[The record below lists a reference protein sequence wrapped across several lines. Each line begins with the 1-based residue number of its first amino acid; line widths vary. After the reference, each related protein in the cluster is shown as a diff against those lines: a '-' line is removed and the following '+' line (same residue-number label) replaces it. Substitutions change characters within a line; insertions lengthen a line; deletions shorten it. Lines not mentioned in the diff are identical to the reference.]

1 MSDYSDNKHLLVIKA
16 SAGSGKT
23 YNLALQYITHLLFT
37 TSEDGAQL
45 LPRRAPGDT
54 RPLNAHRLLLAITFT
69 NKATNEMKERIVNE
83 LYLLSQPGAKSDYLQ
98 QFIDDSGLPESRIR
112 ELARLA
118 LNELLFD
125 YSNFNVS
132 TIDSFFQSILRNFAR
147 ELDRDFNYDIQLE
160 EDYAVRVAVHNFLLS
175 LGHEGQPTQ
184 VDRWV
189 KEYQR
194 HMIRDDAS
202 TKDWRFF
209 NDGGSLFTFAKQI
222 KSELFRSR
230 MDDIRAYLSKTEA
243 DGRERS
249 DFTRINDFK
258 KYLHA
263 LVEDL
268 EKVIKEDLEALAV
281 ALSAVNNGLSGNK
294 SFSKWLKKGDMAP
307 LSSTLANADE
317 GVIRSQFLK
326 DFQPDEALVSRLL
339 TLVTRHFRLWPWV
352 PFFKSIEDDLGSL
365 GLLAMIDYYLEEY
378 RHESNSILI
387 GDTNELIGAVL
398 ESGSDFVFER
408 VGSTIMHFMIDE
420 FQDTSAKQY
429 ENFSRLLHESLSSG
443 NFNMLIGDAK
453 QSIYRFRN
461 ADLTVFRER
470 VGDDFG
476 QYIYEPQV
484 EEGAPRSVNYRSSS
498 NIIKFNN
505 SLFEFVRQHYG
516 DNPVV
521 TTTYGDVRQG
531 LSPGIDEKKVPGY
544 VRVLTGNYG
553 QLLADPVIGGAAAL
567 LPVAEDDNP
576 DVVKVET
583 LLPGYLLRLHERYE
597 WGQIGVLV
605 NTHAQGNKLVE
616 CILEYN
622 KHTTGEK
629 ISIISGESL
638 LLNNSPIIR
647 RIIAMLRFIDV
658 SQFNGADDDEDN
670 DTDATAM
677 AADSIGRHILRKRM
691 SDQRLYV
698 ALNDFIQQI
707 SAKPEATDEETG
719 LILADCLS
727 RSAAVT
733 PSEQDDNPQPVAGL
747 LDELLPSDSE
757 LTTLVNIV
765 ETIIAHF
772 KKDPKGTNDVDRE
785 TAFLLAFQD
794 CVMQFTSQR
803 NGGSVREFLKY
814 WDEKKNKFA
823 VGMPDSQNAVNIMT
837 IHAAK
842 GLEFDCV
849 LIPYSDWELT
859 DNSKEHSYWMP
870 KEVFADALTVLPL
883 EAQPCDMDIVPPLLH
898 VNKKYCRALINNE
911 LIAGEV
917 KRFYEKQQT
926 DLLVENLNKTYVA
939 FTRPCS
945 EMHIFSSPDG
955 KSKVALADDK
965 PKKSKKTADLA
976 ADDAST
982 CKNLSELMK
991 LYCKDQMTPVDG
1003 AEGWFEYGVE
1013 SSREEIQAHLNKKGD
1028 AAVKQEPIDQYT
1040 IRPIP
1045 LKISVKVEEAASS
1058 HIKAGLRLHSLLSRV
1073 HDRNDLD
1080 RVIDQGLKH
1089 GVITAEADDPCNL
1102 ENVKAHVCRPILDP
1116 GSPVAAWF
1124 DPDNKV
1130 YSERTITTASTS
1142 LWDEDGIENLR
1153 PDRII
1158 RRPDGQMLVIDY
1170 KSGKRDDKRYIRQ
1183 VQRYINKLR
1192 LIFPGTPIAGRI
1204 WYILDDTVL
1213 DEKGKVVK

>member
-1 MSDYSDNKHLLVIKA
+1 MSDNIDNRQLLVIKA

-37 TSEDGAQL
+37 TSEGSGRL

-54 RPLNAHRLLLAITFT
+54 RPINAHRLLLAITFT

-83 LYLLSQPGAKSDYLQ
+83 LYLLAQPGAKSDYLQ
-98 QFIDDSGLPESRIR
+98 QFIDGSGLPESRIR

-184 VDRWV
+184 VDQWV

-194 HMIRDDAS
+194 HMIRDDAK
-202 TKDWRFF
+202 TKDWKFF
-209 NDGGSLFTFAKQI
+209 NDGGDLFGFAKQI

-230 MDDIRAYLSKTEA
+230 MDEIRAYLSKVDD
-243 DGRERS
+243 DGALRS
-249 DFTRINDFK
+249 DFTRINAFK
-258 KYLHA
+258 KYLHDVA
-263 LVEDL
+263 ESL
-268 EKVIKEDLEALAV
+268 ETPVKDILETLTRELDTV
-281 ALSAVNNGLSGNK
+281 RDGLSGSK
-294 SFSKWLKKGDMAP
+294 SFKKWLIKGDMSP
-307 LSSTLANADE
+307 LSSTLAKADDV
-317 GVIRSQFLK
+317 VIKGQFLK
-326 DFQPDEALVSRLL
+326 DFQPDDALTARLL
-339 TLVTRHFRLWPWV
+339 ELVTRYFRLWPWV
-352 PFFKSIEDDLGSL
+352 PFLKSIEDDLGSL
-365 GLLAMIDYYLEEY
+365 GLLAMIDRYLEEY

-408 VGSTIMHFMIDE
+408 VGSTILHFMIDE

-429 ENFSRLLHESLSSG
+429 ENFSHLLHESLSSG
-443 NFNMLIGDAK
+443 HFNMLIGDAK

-470 VGDDFG
+470 VGEDFSR
-476 QYIYEPQV
+476 YIYEPQV
-484 EEGAPRSVNYRSSS
+484 EEGAPRSVNYRSSR
-498 NIIKFNN
+498 NIIEFNN
-505 SLFEFVRQHYG
+505 SLFEFVRHHYG

-531 LSPGIDEKKVPGY
+531 LSPGIDVKKVPGY
-544 VRVLTGNYG
+544 VRVITGNYG
-553 QLLADPVIGGAAAL
+553 QLLTDPVIGGAAAL

-583 LLPGYLLRLHERYE
+583 LIPGYLLRLHERYE
-597 WGQIGVLV
+597 WGQIGILV

-622 KHTTGEK
+622 KHTTGEN

-658 SQFNGADDDEDN
+658 SQFSRSDDDD
-670 DTDATAM
+670 DTEAM
-677 AADSIGRHILRKRM
+677 TDDTIGRRILKKRM

-719 LILADCLS
+719 LMLADCLS
-727 RSAAVT
+727 RSAVVAL
-733 PSEQDDNPQPVAGL
+733 PENDDNPQPVASL

-794 CVMQFTSQR
+794 CVMQFTTQR

-814 WDEKKNKFA
+814 WDEKKSKFS

-849 LIPYSDWELT
+849 LIPYADWELT

-870 KEVFADALTVLPL
+870 KEVFADALTALPTD
-883 EAQPCDMDIVPPLLH
+883 AAPCDSAIVPPLLH
-898 VNKKYCRALINNE
+898 VSKKFCRE
-911 LIAGEV
+911 LMNGELVAGEM
-917 KRFYEKQQT
+917 KKFYDKQQT

-955 KSKVALADDK
+955 KSKEEKADDK
-965 PKKSKKTADLA
+965 PKKAKKAPVDEA
-976 ADDAST
+976 AA
-982 CKNLSELMK
+982 CKDVSELMK
-991 LYCKDQMTPVDG
+991 LYSKEQMAPIAD

-1013 SSREEIQAHLNKKGD
+1013 SSREEIQAHLSKNGD
-1028 AAVKQEPIDQYT
+1028 SLVKQEPIDQYT

-1045 LKISVKVEEAASS
+1045 LKINVKVEEAASV

-1073 HDRNDLD
+1073 HDRNDLE
-1080 RVIDQGLKH
+1080 RVIDQGVKH
-1089 GVITAEADDPCNL
+1089 GVITDAPEDPCNL
-1102 ENVKAHVCRPILDP
+1102 ENVKAHVCRPILDLS
-1116 GSPVAAWF
+1116 SPVAAWF

-1158 RRPDGQMLVIDY
+1158 RRPDGTLLVIDY
-1170 KSGKRDDKRYIRQ
+1170 KSGQRDDKRYIRQ
-1183 VQRYINKLR
+1183 VNRYIDKLR
-1192 LIFPGTPIAGRI
+1192 LVFPDTPIAGRI
-1204 WYILDDTVL
+1204 WYILDDTIL
-1213 DEKGKVVK
+1213 DHRGNLVK

>member
-1 MSDYSDNKHLLVIKA
+1 MSDNHINKHLLVIKA

-37 TSEDGAQL
+37 TSEDGTRL
-45 LPRRAPGDT
+45 LPRRAAGDT
-54 RPLNAHRLLLAITFT
+54 HTLNAHRLLLAITFT
-69 NKATNEMKERIVNE
+69 NKATNEMKERIISE
-83 LYLLSQPGAKSDYLQ
+83 LYLLSRPGAKSNYLQ
-98 QFIDDSGLPESRIR
+98 QFIDGSGLSETRVR
-112 ELARLA
+112 ELAHQA

-132 TIDSFFQSILRNFAR
+132 TIDSFFQGILRNFAR

-160 EDYAVRVAVHNFLLS
+160 EDYAIRVAVHNFLLS
-175 LGHEGQPTQ
+175 LGREGKPTQ
-184 VDRWV
+184 VDLWV

-194 HMIRDDAS
+194 HMIRSDAS
-202 TKDWRFF
+202 TKDWKFF
-209 NDGGSLFTFAKQI
+209 NDGGDLFGFAKQI
-222 KSELFRSR
+222 KSEMFRSR
-230 MDDIRAYLSKTEA
+230 MDDIRSYLSKTDT
-243 DGRERS
+243 DGRVWS
-249 DFTRINDFK
+249 DFSRINAFK
-258 KYLHA
+258 KFLHGLA
-263 LVEDL
+263 ESM
-268 EKVIKEDLEALAV
+268 EAE
-281 ALSAVNNGLSGNK
+281 VNNLLEGLAGELNVVRDGLSGNK
-294 SFSKWLKKGDMAP
+294 SFLKWLNKGDMSP
-307 LSSTLANADE
+307 LSNTLANADDA
-317 GVIRSQFLK
+317 VIKSQFLK
-326 DFQPDEALVSRLL
+326 DSQPDDALTARLL
-339 TLVTRHFRLWPWV
+339 QLVTRYFRLWPWI
-352 PFFKSIEDDLGSL
+352 PFYRAIEDDLGSL
-365 GLLAMIDYYLEEY
+365 GLLAMIDHYLEEY

-398 ESGSDFVFER
+398 ESGSEFVFER
-408 VGSTIMHFMIDE
+408 VGSTILHFMIDE

-443 NFNMLIGDAK
+443 HFNMLIGDAK

-470 VGDDFG
+470 VGEDFG

-484 EEGAPRSVNYRSSS
+484 EDGAPRSVNYRSSR
-498 NIIKFNN
+498 NIIEFNN
-505 SLFEFVRQHYG
+505 SLFEFVREHYG
-516 DNPVV
+516 GNPVV

-531 LSPGIDEKKVPGY
+531 FSPGIDEKKVPGY
-544 VRVLTGNYG
+544 VRVLTGNYA
-553 QLLADPVIGGAAAL
+553 QLLADPVIGDAAAL
-567 LPVAEDDNP
+567 LPVAEDSDAS
-576 DVVKVET
+576 VVEVQS

-616 CILEYN
+616 SILEYN
-622 KHTTGEK
+622 KRTSGER

-658 SQFNGADDDEDN
+658 SQFNHDDEE
-670 DTDATAM
+670 DAGEDQ
-677 AADSIGRHILRKRM
+677 AAVDSVKSRILKKRM

-707 SAKPEATDEETG
+707 SAHPEASDEQTG
-719 LILADCLS
+719 LMLADSLT

-733 PSEQDDNPQPVAGL
+733 SPALDVDQQPVDGL
-747 LDELLPSDSE
+747 LEELLPSDSE

-772 KKDPKGTNDVDRE
+772 KKDPKETTDVDRE

-794 CVMQFTSQR
+794 CVMQFTMQR

-849 LIPYSDWELT
+849 LIPYADWELV
-859 DNSKEHSYWMP
+859 DNSKEHSYWVP
-870 KEVFADALTVLPL
+870 REVFTDAMAVMPL
-883 EAQPCDMDIVPPLLH
+883 DEAPCDMDIVPPLLH
-898 VNKKYCRALINNE
+898 VSKKYCKDLIDNQ
-911 LIAGEV
+911 LVAGEL
-917 KRFYEKQQT
+917 KLFYEKQQT

-945 EMHIFSSPDG
+945 EMHIFSSPGG
-955 KSKVALADDK
+955 KSKDDSAADK
-965 PKKSKKTADLA
+965 PKKARKAPAHQDT
-976 ADDAST
+976 T

-991 LYCKDQMTPVDG
+991 LYCKEQMSPVDG
-1003 AEGWFEYGVE
+1003 IDGWFEWGVK
-1013 SSREEIQAHLNKKGD
+1013 SSCEDIQAHLKKDGD
-1028 AAVKQEPIDQYT
+1028 ADVRQETIDQYT

-1045 LKISVKVEEAASS
+1045 LKINVKVDEAASV
-1058 HIKAGLRLHSLLSRV
+1058 HIKAGLRLHNLLSRI
-1073 HDRNDLD
+1073 HDRDDLE
-1080 RVIDQGLKH
+1080 RVIDQGVKH
-1089 GVITAEADDPCNL
+1089 GIITTIPDDPCCL
-1102 ENVKAHVCRPILDP
+1102 ESIKTHVCRPILDP
-1116 GSPVAAWF
+1116 ASPVADWF
-1124 DPDNKV
+1124 DPANKV
-1130 YSERTITTASTS
+1130 YSERTITTASDN
-1142 LWDEDGIENLR
+1142 LWDEDGIQNLR

-1158 RRPDGQMLVIDY
+1158 RRPDGIMLVIDY
-1170 KSGKRDDKRYIRQ
+1170 KSGKRNDKRYLHQ
-1183 VQRYINKLR
+1183 LSGYMEKLHR
-1192 LIFPGTPIAGRI
+1192 IFPDTAIQGRI

-1213 DEKGKVVK
+1213 DDTGKKLV

>member
-1 MSDYSDNKHLLVIKA
+1 MSDNIDNRQLLVIKA

-37 TSEDGAQL
+37 TSEGSGRL

-54 RPLNAHRLLLAITFT
+54 RPINAHRLLLAITFT

-83 LYLLSQPGAKSDYLQ
+83 LYLLAQPGAKSDYLQ
-98 QFIDDSGLPESRIR
+98 QFIDGSGLPESKIR

-175 LGHEGQPTQ
+175 LGHEGRPTQ
-184 VDRWV
+184 VDQWV

-194 HMIRDDAS
+194 HMIRDDAK
-202 TKDWRFF
+202 TKDWKFF
-209 NDGGSLFTFAKQI
+209 NDGGDLFGFAKQI

-230 MDDIRAYLSKTEA
+230 MDEIRAYLSKVDD
-243 DGRERS
+243 DGALRS
-249 DFTRINDFK
+249 DFTRINAFK
-258 KYLHA
+258 KYLHDVA
-263 LVEDL
+263 ESL
-268 EKVIKEDLEALAV
+268 ETAVKDILETLTRELDTV
-281 ALSAVNNGLSGNK
+281 QDGLSGGK
-294 SFSKWLKKGDMAP
+294 SFKKWLIKGDMSP
-307 LSSTLANADE
+307 LSSTLAKADE
-317 GVIRSQFLK
+317 GVIKGQFLK
-326 DFQPDEALVSRLL
+326 DFQPDDALTARLL
-339 TLVTRHFRLWPWV
+339 ELVTRYFRLWPWV
-352 PFFKSIEDDLGSL
+352 PFLKSIEDDLGSL
-365 GLLAMIDYYLEEY
+365 GLLAMIDRYLEEY

-408 VGSTIMHFMIDE
+408 VGSTILHFMIDE

-429 ENFSRLLHESLSSG
+429 ENFSHLLHESLSSG
-443 NFNMLIGDAK
+443 HFNMLIGDAK

-470 VGDDFG
+470 VGEDFSR
-476 QYIYEPQV
+476 YIYEPQV
-484 EEGAPRSVNYRSSS
+484 EEGAPRSVNYRSSR
-498 NIIKFNN
+498 NIIEFNN
-505 SLFEFVRQHYG
+505 SLFEFVRHHYG

-531 LSPGIDEKKVPGY
+531 LSPGIDVKKVPGY

-553 QLLADPVIGGAAAL
+553 QLLTDPVIGGAAAL

-583 LLPGYLLRLHERYE
+583 LIPGYLLRLHERYE
-597 WGQIGVLV
+597 WGQIGILV

-658 SQFNGADDDEDN
+658 SQFSRSDDDD
-670 DTDATAM
+670 DTEGMTDDT
-677 AADSIGRHILRKRM
+677 IGRRILKKRM

-719 LILADCLS
+719 LMLADCLS
-727 RSAAVT
+727 RSAVVAL
-733 PSEQDDNPQPVAGL
+733 PENDDNPQPVAGL

-794 CVMQFTSQR
+794 CVMQFTTQR

-814 WDEKKNKFA
+814 WDEKKSKFS

-849 LIPYSDWELT
+849 LIPYADWELT

-870 KEVFADALTVLPL
+870 KEVFADALTALPTDV
-883 EAQPCDMDIVPPLLH
+883 APCDSAIVPPLLH
-898 VNKKYCRALINNE
+898 VSKKFCRE
-911 LIAGEV
+911 LMNGELVAGEM
-917 KRFYEKQQT
+917 KKFYDKQQT

-955 KSKVALADDK
+955 KSKEEKADDK
-965 PKKSKKTADLA
+965 PKKAKKAPVDESA
-976 ADDAST
+976 A
-982 CKNLSELMK
+982 CKDVSELMK
-991 LYCKDQMTPVDG
+991 LYCKEQMAPIAD
-1003 AEGWFEYGVE
+1003 AEGWFEFGVE
-1013 SSREEIQAHLNKKGD
+1013 SSREEIQAHLSKNGD
-1028 AAVKQEPIDQYT
+1028 SLVKQEPIDQYT

-1045 LKISVKVEEAASS
+1045 LKINVKVEVAASV

-1073 HDRNDLD
+1073 RDRNDLE
-1080 RVIDQGLKH
+1080 RVIDQGVKH
-1089 GVITAEADDPCNL
+1089 GVITDAPEDPCNL
-1102 ENVKAHVCRPILDP
+1102 ENVKAHVCRPILDLS
-1116 GSPVAAWF
+1116 SPVAAWF

-1158 RRPDGQMLVIDY
+1158 RRPDGTLLVIDY
-1170 KSGKRDDKRYIRQ
+1170 KSGQRDDKRYIRQ
-1183 VQRYINKLR
+1183 VNRYIDKLR
-1192 LIFPGTPIAGRI
+1192 LVFPDTPIAGRI
-1204 WYILDDTVL
+1204 WYILDDTIL
-1213 DEKGKVVK
+1213 DHRGNLIK

>member
-1 MSDYSDNKHLLVIKA
+1 MSDNTDNRHLLVIKA

-37 TSEDGAQL
+37 TSEDGGRL
-45 LPRRAPGDT
+45 LPRRAAGET

-83 LYLLSQPGAKSDYLQ
+83 LYFLSQPGAKSDYLQ
-98 QFIDDSGLPESRIR
+98 LFIDGSGLSESRIR

-147 ELDRDFNYDIQLE
+147 ERDRDFNYDIQLE

-175 LGHEGQPTQ
+175 LGREGEPTQ
-184 VDRWV
+184 VDLWV
-189 KEYQR
+189 KDYQR
-194 HMIRDDAS
+194 HMIRSDAA

-209 NDGGSLFTFAKQI
+209 NDGGNLFAFAKQI

-230 MDDIRAYLSKTEA
+230 MDEIRAYLSKTDA
-243 DGRERS
+243 DGRQWS
-249 DFTRINDFK
+249 DFTRINAFK
-258 KYLHA
+258 KYLH
-263 LVEDL
+263 DL
-268 EKVIKEDLEALAV
+268 AESLETAVKNYLETLARE
-281 ALSAVNNGLSGNK
+281 LDAVSDGLSGSK
-294 SFSKWLKKGDMAP
+294 SFKKWLVKGEMSP

-317 GVIRSQFLK
+317 DVIRGQFLK
-326 DFQPDEALVSRLL
+326 NSQPDDALTARLL
-339 TLVTRHFRLWPWV
+339 ELVTRYFRLWPWMA
-352 PFFKSIEDDLGSL
+352 FFRSIEDDLGSL
-365 GLLAMIDYYLEEY
+365 GLLAMIDRYLEEY
-378 RHESNSILI
+378 RHESNTILI

-443 NFNMLIGDAK
+443 HFNMLIGDAK

-470 VGDDFG
+470 VQEDFG

-484 EEGAPRSVNYRSSS
+484 EDGAPRSVNYRSSR
-498 NIIKFNN
+498 NIIEFNN
-505 SLFEFVRQHYG
+505 SLFEYVRQHYG

-544 VRVLTGNYG
+544 VRVFTGNYG
-553 QLLADPVIGGAAAL
+553 QLLDDSVIGGAAAL
-567 LPVAEDDNP
+567 LPVAEDDDP
-576 DVVKVET
+576 SVVKVQSVM
-583 LLPGYLLRLHERYE
+583 PGYLLRLHERYE

-605 NTHAQGNKLVE
+605 NTHAQGNALVE

-622 KHTTGEK
+622 KRTMGEK

-658 SQFNGADDDEDN
+658 SQFNGTDDDSDDN
-670 DTDATAM
+670 DDVNVASGNDAIE
-677 AADSIGRHILRKRM
+677 SRIIGKRM

-698 ALNDFIQQI
+698 ALNDFIQRI
-707 SAKPEATDEETG
+707 SAKPDATDEETG
-719 LILADCLS
+719 LMLADCLS
-727 RSAAVT
+727 RSATVT
-733 PSEQDDNPQPVAGL
+733 PSEQGDNPQPVAGL
-747 LDELLPSDSE
+747 LDDLLPSDSE

-772 KKDPKGTNDVDRE
+772 KKDPMGTNDVDRE
-785 TAFLLAFQD
+785 TAFLMAFQD
-794 CVMQFTSQR
+794 CVMQFTTQR

-814 WDEKKNKFA
+814 WDEKKNKFS

-849 LIPYSDWELT
+849 VIPYADWELT
-859 DNSKEHSYWMP
+859 DNSKENSYWIP
-870 KEVFADALTVLPL
+870 KEVFVDALSALPL
-883 EAQPCDMDIVPPLLH
+883 DAASCEDAIVPPLLH
-898 VNKKYCRALINNE
+898 VGKKYCKE
-911 LIAGEV
+911 LIDNQLVGGEL
-917 KRFYEKQQT
+917 KKFYEKQQT

-945 EMHIFSSPDG
+945 EMHIFSSPKG
-955 KSKVALADDK
+955 KSKEENPDDK
-965 PKKSKKTADLA
+965 PKKARKAPVDQSA
-976 ADDAST
+976 T
-982 CKNLSELMK
+982 CKDLSELMK
-991 LYCKDQMTPVDG
+991 LYSKEQMMPVDG
-1003 AEGWFEYGVE
+1003 ADGWFEFGVE
-1013 SSREEIQAHLNKKGD
+1013 SSRDDIRNHLKKTED
-1028 AAVKQEPIDQYT
+1028 ADVKQETIDQYT

-1045 LKISVKVEEAASS
+1045 LKINVKVEEAASI
-1058 HIKAGLRLHSLLSRV
+1058 HINAGLRLHSLLSRV
-1073 HDRNDLD
+1073 RDRNDLE
-1080 RVIDQGLKH
+1080 RVIDQGVKH
-1089 GVITAEADDPCNL
+1089 GVITDVPDDPCNL
-1102 ENVKAHVCRPILDP
+1102 ENVKTHVCRPILD
-1116 GSPVAAWF
+1116 SSNPVADWF

-1130 YSERTITTASTS
+1130 YSEQTITTASTS

-1158 RRPDGQMLVIDY
+1158 RRPDGTLLVIDY
-1170 KSGKRDDKRYIRQ
+1170 KSGQRDDKRYLRQ
-1183 VQRYINKLR
+1183 VNRYLDKLR
-1192 LIFPGTPIAGRI
+1192 LVYPDTPIAGRI
-1204 WYILDDTVL
+1204 WYILDDTIL
-1213 DEKGKVVK
+1213 DHRGNLVK